1 MLAKAEIGG
10 NIILLE
16 LMTIME
22 NFGLHENETGE
33 EQESNPS
40 PPKKKKGEVDLGKL
54 DNESIEIMAML
65 MVFCIRNDVT
75 AAEVFESKSFE

>member
-1 MLAKAEIGG
+1 VKVLAKPEIGG

-33 EQESNPS
+33 E
-40 PPKKKKGEVDLGKL
+40 
-54 DNESIEIMAML
+54 
-65 MVFCIRNDVT
+65 
-75 AAEVFESKSFE
+75 